1 MILWLMVSPVS
12 ISTRSIGRTLR
23 GRFLTISVFCVI
35 GICKLQACSFRN
47 CSAPLF
53 ETRERFVCDSSG
65 LHKRRTFAQ
74 SAWHGHTPSVPNVR
88 RVIFW
93 QVVAVACAITLAV
106 ALSRFLPVISF
117 VAVLQERVISWG
129 AWAAIFYPLLFA
141 ACNIL
146 LLPGGILAVG
156 GGFFFGLWWGFL
168 IVFAGNIISTAISF
182 ALSRF
187 VARRWF
193 HQKLSANP
201 TLKALGPA
209 VERESWKIILL
220 SQLHPLFPTSL
231 LNYFYGLT
239 RIRFGTYMLWATI
252 GRVPGVFL
260 YCYIGTLGQFAV
272 RIMRGGSY
280 PRILEY
286 WIWGGAFITT
296 VLFLIVLGRV
306 ACKAIQTSPIT
317 LSHQAQNKPLR
328 HRFLPQ

>member
-1 MILWLMVSPVS
+1 M
-12 ISTRSIGRTLR
+12 R
-23 GRFLTISVFCVI
+23 
-35 GICKLQACSFRN
+35 
-47 CSAPLF
+47 
-53 ETRERFVCDSSG
+53 DSSG
-65 LHKRRTFAQ
+65 LHKRRIFAQ
-74 SAWHGHTPSVPNVR
+74 SAWRGHTLSVPNVR

-129 AWAAIFYPLLFA
+129 AWAGICYPLSFA

-187 VARRWF
+187 VAGRWF
-193 HQKLSANP
+193 RQKLSSNL
-201 TLKALGPA
+201 TLRAIGPA

-220 SQLHPLFPTSL
+220 SQLHPLFPSSL

-239 RIRFGTYMLWATI
+239 RIRFSTYMFWASI
-252 GRVPGVFL
+252 GRLPGLFFYV
-260 YCYIGTLGQFAV
+260 YIGTLGQLAV
-272 RIMRGGSY
+272 RIMRGKSY
-280 PRILEY
+280 PRAVEY
-286 WIWGGAFITT
+286 WIWGGAFMTT
-296 VLFLIVLGRV
+296 VLLLLVLGRV
-306 ACKAIQTSPIT
+306 ARRAIQTSSGQVEDTQPTDRLQRRI
-317 LSHQAQNKPLR
+317 L
-328 HRFLPQ
+328 FI